1 MCRLWWWPSCP
12 SGVSPATL
20 GADSLAG
27 RCSEAAGRPGVSTDR
42 PGLCTSRAVSRA
54 ALGTKGTGPLDSATA
69 PQDLLCVCVC
79 ARFSGEI
86 NSAANQ
92 TAPYCRTRTL
102 RNLTHEPWVLSV
114 RVVFLGK
121 GPAGLHSERANPGAS
136 CVHTASFL
144 GYGAQIPSSSQ
155 TELRA
160 PQDQSE
166 VAEPEPGPQRSFA
179 SSAAFEYIITAKK
192 GRNSNVGLIQ
202 LNRPKAL
209 NALCNGLI
217 VELNQ
222 ALQAFEE
229 DPAVGAIVL
238 TGGEKVFAAGAD
250 IKEMQS
256 FTFQNC
262 YSGGFLSHWDQLTRV
277 KKPVIAAVN
286 GYALGG
292 GCELAMMC
300 DIIYAGEKAQFGQ
313 PEILIGTIP
322 GAGGTQRL
330 TRAVGKSLAMEMV
343 LTGDRISAQDAKQAG
358 LVSKIFPVE
367 TVVEEAIQCAEKIA
381 SNSKIVTAMAKESV
395 NAAFSFLVAR
405 SQILLNWPELPLEA
419 GPENWARL
427 GASAGKQRQ
436 PGRVP
441 CRTWEKGS
449 SLPQPRLTVQGF

>member
-1 MCRLWWWPSCP
+1 MAGPRDLRSRSAGSPRTGPSPQAARIWQPAGRRGCPGRAHGSSEHLPPPRHLGAVGEAALRLPALSPSPCHTQPCP
-12 SGVSPATL
+12 SRGPHHSRGPQARAPGPVRPDLGEHPLRGAGLRVPGKDTWRQAWGQRRHQGARRLKVVVWGLPAAVRTRATVWSRVPL
-20 GADSLAG
+20 LRS
-27 RCSEAAGRPGVSTDR
+27 GRPCS
-42 PGLCTSRAVSRA
+42 LRA
-54 ALGTKGTGPLDSATA
+54 AEF
-69 PQDLLCVCVC
+69 
-79 ARFSGEI
+79 R
-86 NSAANQ
+86 
-92 TAPYCRTRTL
+92 
-102 RNLTHEPWVLSV
+102 
-114 RVVFLGK
+114 
-121 GPAGLHSERANPGAS
+121 GA
-136 CVHTASFL
+136 VNF
-144 GYGAQIPSSSQ
+144 G
-155 TELRA
+155 
-160 PQDQSE
+160 
-166 VAEPEPGPQRSFA
+166 
-179 SSAAFEYIITAKK
+179 AAFEYIITAKK

-395 NAAFSFLVAR
+395 NAAFEMTLAEGVK
-405 SQILLNWPELPLEA
+405 LEKKLFYSTFA
-419 GPENWARL
+419 TEDRKEGMA
-427 GASAGKQRQ
+427 AF
-436 PGRVP
+436 V
-441 CRTWEKGS
+441 EKRKANFKD
-449 SLPQPRLTVQGF
+449 Q